1 MLRFIL
7 LSILLTLLLRA
18 VMRLWGDV
26 MRGLRDDAPRGGRQ
40 GSQVPQRGVQMVRDP
55 MCGTFIVPGNAVVL
69 SGDNGREYFC
79 SAQCR
84 DAYLNRGRDGAR
96 ERTA

>member
-1 MLRFIL
+1 MVRFIL

-18 VMRLWGDV
+18 LLRLWAGV
-26 MRGLRDDAPRGGRQ
+26 MRGVRDGAPPRGRQ

-55 MCGTFIVPGNAVVL
+55 MCGTFLVPGNAVVL
-69 SGDNGREYFC
+69 SSDKGREYFC
-79 SAQCR
+79 STDCR
-84 DAYLNRGRDGAR
+84 DAYLRRSRDSAR

>member
-1 MLRFIL
+1 MIRFIL
-7 LSILLTLLLRA
+7 LSILLTILLRA
-18 VMRLWGDV
+18 LLRLWDGV
-26 MRGLRDDAPRGGRQ
+26 MRGLRDDASPRGRQ

-55 MCGTFIVPGNAVVL
+55 MCGTFIVPGNAIVL

-79 SAQCR
+79 STDCR
-84 DAYLNRGRDGAR
+84 DAYLRRGRDGAR